1 MPVMRSLSHK
11 LSWTAEIA
19 NAVEAWRRSQ
29 GWSRETV
36 CQMIVEAHERIG
48 GPEST
53 GIRFDS
59 PSPDVVQRQKNNADR
74 IYRWLDD
81 VSKDN
86 NLLTANFIP
95 SVLAALPADRVVR
108 LVNRLLL
115 GNALGAHPLA
125 ADDSEN
131 TLGVIGQS
139 IKQAGAHTSALV
151 DLMDGIDPGELE
163 AAHAAL
169 TANIERATQAL
180 RKIESKLAAGRN

>member
-1 MPVMRSLSHK
+1 MEVIRSLSHK
-11 LSWTAEIA
+11 PSWISEIA

-36 CQMIVEAHERIG
+36 CQAIVEAHERIG

-59 PSPDVVQRQKNNADR
+59 PSPDIVQRQKNNADR

-95 SVLAALPADRVVR
+95 SILAALPADRVVR

-115 GNALGAHPLA
+115 GNSLGAHPLA
-125 ADDSEN
+125 VDDSEN
-131 TLGVIGQS
+131 TFGVIGQS

-169 TANIERATQAL
+169 TANIERATQAR
-180 RKIESKLAAGRN
+180 RKIESKLAAGR